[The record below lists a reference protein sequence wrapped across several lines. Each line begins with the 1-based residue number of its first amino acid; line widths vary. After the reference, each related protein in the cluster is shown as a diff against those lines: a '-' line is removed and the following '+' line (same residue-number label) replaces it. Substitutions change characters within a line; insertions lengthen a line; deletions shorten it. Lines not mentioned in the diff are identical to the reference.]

1 MIFNI
6 TNKVNTYIQKLIS
19 FYQKKE
25 IKLEALI
32 LILNTINLFLYTNS
46 SICIIN
52 TILIFSLYFHFS
64 EISFIEK
71 KKLILIWFTFSF
83 YTIIGESI
91 LINLSKG
98 KSISYNN
105 NDIANVSSWL
115 FSAYASMTMGVFFNQ
130 KFYNH
135 LLD

>member
-1 MIFNI
+1 M
-6 TNKVNTYIQKLIS
+6 V
-19 FYQKKE
+19 
-25 IKLEALI
+25 
-32 LILNTINLFLYTNS
+32 
-46 SICIIN
+46 
-52 TILIFSLYFHFS
+52 
-64 EISFIEK
+64 
-71 KKLILIWFTFSF
+71 LIWLTFSY

-130 KFYNH
+130 TFYNH

>member
-1 MIFNI
+1 MLKEYM
-6 TNKVNTYIQKLIS
+6 NKYSKRIKT
-19 FYQKKE
+19 FYQNRE
-25 IKLEALI
+25 TQLETLI
-32 LILNTINLFLYTNS
+32 LILNTINLFLYTHS
-46 SICIIN
+46 HMCLVN
-52 TILIFSLYFHFS
+52 TIIIFSIYFYLS
-64 EISFIEK
+64 NKKYDEK
-71 KKLILIWFTFSF
+71 KKMVLIWLTFSY

-130 KFYNH
+130 TFYNH

>member
-1 MIFNI
+1 MLKEYM
-6 TNKVNTYIQKLIS
+6 NKYSKRIKTY
-19 FYQKKE
+19 YQNRE
-25 IKLEALI
+25 TQLETLI
-32 LILNTINLFLYTNS
+32 LILNTINLFLYTHS
-46 SICIIN
+46 HMCLVN
-52 TILIFSLYFHFS
+52 TIIIFSIYFYLS
-64 EISFIEK
+64 NKKYDEK
-71 KKLILIWFTFSF
+71 KKMVLIWLTFSY

-130 KFYNH
+130 TFYNH